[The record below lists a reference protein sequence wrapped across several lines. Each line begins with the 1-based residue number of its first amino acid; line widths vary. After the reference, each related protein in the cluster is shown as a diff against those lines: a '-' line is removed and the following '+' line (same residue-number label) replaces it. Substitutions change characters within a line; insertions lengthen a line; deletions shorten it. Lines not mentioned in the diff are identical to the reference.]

1 MPYRQTENV
10 VRRLAARRYA
20 ILAAAGD
27 AAAEGGMAAVQMAPV
42 AARAG
47 IAAGTVYRYFP
58 AKTDLVAALVA
69 AFSAR
74 ELAALERA
82 AKAAPGPLSALA
94 AFALIAEPVEPEVD
108 AARAVYRQ
116 ALVNEIKRLIHT
128 AQAGGRLPEQD
139 AALAAAALVGALIE
153 GLIGSLAP
161 PVADDPAKARAR
173 VQALTLFALRGL
185 GVVDARARGLV
196 VQTVLPSTDT

>member
-10 VRRLAARRYA
+10 VRRLAARRDA

-74 ELAALERA
+74 ELAALEACGEGGARPAFGAGRGHHHVRCARPRQPAAGVRA
-82 AKAAPGPLSALA
+82 
-94 AFALIAEPVEPEVD
+94 D
-108 AARAVYRQ
+108 CRAGR
-116 ALVNEIKRLIHT
+116 
-128 AQAGGRLPEQD
+128 AGG
-139 AALAAAALVGALIE
+139 
-153 GLIGSLAP
+153 
-161 PVADDPAKARAR
+161 
-173 VQALTLFALRGL
+173 
-185 GVVDARARGLV
+185 
-196 VQTVLPSTDT
+196 